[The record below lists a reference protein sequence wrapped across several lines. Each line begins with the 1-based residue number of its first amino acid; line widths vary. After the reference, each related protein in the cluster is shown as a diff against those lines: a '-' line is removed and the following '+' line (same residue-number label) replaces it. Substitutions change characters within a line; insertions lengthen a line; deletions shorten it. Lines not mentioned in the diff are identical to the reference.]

1 MWKKDEQETDG
12 ESQRTDARKEAP
24 PAADRSQAGRD
35 VEGAIIGHSIRIQG
49 EVTGDEDLVI
59 QGHVDGSV
67 ELDQHA
73 VTVGPDGEVKADIRA
88 RVITVEGRVDGDL
101 SAEEQ
106 VVVRSSARVE
116 GDISAPRVVL
126 EDGAYFRGGV
136 DMEEASRPNR
146 RGDGSNTA
154 DGKKTSGRDLAATVS
169 RDGNEKKEAME
180 EKEASGDQAKD
191 TADSTAEVAQ

>member
-12 ESQRTDARKEAP
+12 RSQTSGARKEAP
-24 PAADRSQAGRD
+24 PAADRSEAGRD

-101 SAEEQ
+101 SAAEQ

-126 EDGAYFRGGV
+126 EDGAHFRGGV
-136 DMEEASRPNR
+136 DMEEASRPDR
-146 RGDGSNTA
+146 RGGGSHTTDRKQSSGQEPA
-154 DGKKTSGRDLAATVS
+154 ASVSSDGKQ
-169 RDGNEKKEAME
+169 EKE
-180 EKEASGDQAKD
+180 EKEESGDRAKG
-191 TADSTAEVAQ
+191 TADSTAEVAS

>member
-1 MWKKDEQETDG
+1 MWKKDEKETDG
-12 ESQRTDARKEAP
+12 RSQTTDAREKEAP
-24 PAADRSQAGRD
+24 PAADRSEARRD

-67 ELDQHA
+67 ELDQHS

-101 SAEEQ
+101 SADEQ
-106 VVVRSSARVE
+106 VVVRGSAHVE

-126 EDGAYFRGGV
+126 EDGAHFRGGV
-136 DMEEASRPNR
+136 DMEEASRPDR
-146 RGDGSNTA
+146 RKGGSNTTDRRTSSGQKPA
-154 DGKKTSGRDLAATVS
+154 ASVSSDGKQ
-169 RDGNEKKEAME
+169 EKE
-180 EKEASGDQAKD
+180 EKEESGDRAKG
-191 TADSTAEVAQ
+191 TADSTAEVAS